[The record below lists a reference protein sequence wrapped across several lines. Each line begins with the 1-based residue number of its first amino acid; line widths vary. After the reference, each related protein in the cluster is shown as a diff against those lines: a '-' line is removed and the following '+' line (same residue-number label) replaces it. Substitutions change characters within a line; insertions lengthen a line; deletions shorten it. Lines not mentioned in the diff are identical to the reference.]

1 VLTSRLLE
9 PFWQITRQAATAS
22 WLQKI
27 ITTTAAATGDRYR
40 AATT

>member
-27 ITTTAAATGDRYR
+27 ITTTAATGDRYR